1 MQLSFFVYN
10 RVLGCSTIG
19 RSLLMLAGCVN
30 EVLLVGEEKDRHDE
44 DDVPLTQ
51 LLIQK
56 VSRGCAM
63 RGDSPHVAH
72 AKKIFDRDE
81 VEFMIYDICRSTK
94 KKLSFYRNFRCF
106 TTHTC

>member
-1 MQLSFFVYN
+1 
-10 RVLGCSTIG
+10 
-19 RSLLMLAGCVN
+19 MLAGGVN
-30 EVLLVGEEKDRHDE
+30 EVLLVGEEKEGQDE

-63 RGDSPHVAH
+63 RGNSPHVAH

-94 KKLSFYRNFRCF
+94 KNFLF
-106 TTHTC
+106 TVTFDVSPRINAAGRGDVLQGMEAP